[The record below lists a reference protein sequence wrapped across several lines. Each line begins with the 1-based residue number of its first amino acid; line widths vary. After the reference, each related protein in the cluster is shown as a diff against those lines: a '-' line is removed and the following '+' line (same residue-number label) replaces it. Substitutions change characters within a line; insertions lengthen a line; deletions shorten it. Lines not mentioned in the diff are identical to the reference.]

1 VVISI
6 NDIDQQLL
14 LYLLLLFLTA
24 VVFQFIASEGD
35 TVTPGTKIAIISKSA
50 QPAETHVAP
59 SEEST
64 PKEPSPPKV
73 EEKPK
78 VETAPKVE
86 PPKTQAPK
94 PTAPSKTSPSEPQL
108 PPKERERRVRPI
120 LTNDGSRFYLRD
132 MHIYHDVAG
141 ADAKAQ
147 EAYCKPFEGFSEHL
161 CNADNI

>member
-1 VVISI
+1 M
-6 NDIDQQLL
+6 
-14 LYLLLLFLTA
+14 LFLTA

-59 SEEST
+59 SEELT

-120 LTNDGSRFYLRD
+120 LTNDSSRFYLRD